1 MKIAAEPSGET
12 DHSPQYD
19 GTFSQGS
26 KLHKTWLWSEIAG
39 TQHRVVEVI
48 SLFFSREPTFL
59 LLRMKYERKMKR
71 KLLVNSMETTK
82 RDSM

>member
-39 TQHRVVEVI
+39 TQQSRG
-48 SLFFSREPTFL
+48 SYFSIF
-59 LLRMKYERKMKR
+59 
-71 KLLVNSMETTK
+71 S
-82 RDSM
+82 S